1 MTEKI
6 ASEEMV
12 IFNLGSEK
20 FALSTEQVK
29 SIEEMQDII
38 PVPLA
43 PPYVTGLINLRGAIV
58 AVVDLRQR
66 IGLSNIENGRDM
78 VILIVEHNNEEV
90 GLIVDRVQSV
100 EASQMQPQPVPE
112 PVAKAKSGRF
122 YQAVLGVK
130 EEKIVIL
137 NLDKIL
143 ALEEK

>member
-66 IGLSNIENGRDM
+66 IGLSNVENGRDM
-78 VILIVEHNNEEV
+78 VILIVEHSGEEV

-100 EASQMQPQPVPE
+100 ESSGMKPQPVPE
-112 PVAKAKSGRF
+112 AVIKTKSGRF
-122 YQAVLGVK
+122 YQSVLGAK
-130 EEKIVIL
+130 DEKTVIL

-143 ALEEK
+143 ALEEN

>member
-1 MTEKI
+1 MTEKNVL
-6 ASEEMV
+6 EEKV

-20 FALSTEQVK
+20 FALGTEQVK

-66 IGLSNIENGRDM
+66 IGLANIENGRDM
-78 VILIVEHNNEEV
+78 VILIVEHNGEDV

-100 EASQMQPQPVPE
+100 ESSETQSQPVP
-112 PVAKAKSGRF
+112 VAITKTKSGRF
-122 YQAVLGVK
+122 YESILGDK
-130 EEKIVIL
+130 DEKTVIL

-143 ALEEK
+143 SLEEK

>member
-6 ASEEMV
+6 ASEEKV

-20 FALSTEQVK
+20 FALGTEQVK

-66 IGLSNIENGRDM
+66 LGLANIENGRDM
-78 VILIVEHNNEEV
+78 VILIVEHNGEDV

-100 EASQMQPQPVPE
+100 ETSEMKAQPVPE
-112 PVAKAKSGRF
+112 AVNKTKSGRF
-122 YQAVLGVK
+122 YQSILGAK
-130 EEKIVIL
+130 DEKVVIL

>member
-6 ASEEMV
+6 ASEENV

-66 IGLSNIENGRDM
+66 LGLGNIENGRDM
-78 VILIVEHNNEEV
+78 VILIVEHNGEDV

-100 EASQMQPQPVPE
+100 ESSEMQTQPVPDA
-112 PVAKAKSGRF
+112 VTKTKSGRF
-122 YQAVLGVK
+122 FQAVIGAK

>member
-6 ASEEMV
+6 ASEEKV

-20 FALSTEQVK
+20 FALGTEQVK

-58 AVVDLRQR
+58 AVVDLRLR
-66 IGLSNIENGRDM
+66 LGLENIENGRDR
-78 VILIVEHNNEEV
+78 VILIAEHNGEDV

-100 EASQMQPQPVPE
+100 ESSEMQPQSVPE
-112 PVAKAKSGRF
+112 AVAKTRSGRF
-122 YQAVLGVK
+122 YQSVLGARD
-130 EEKIVIL
+130 EKVIIL

>member
-1 MTEKI
+1 MTEKNVL
-6 ASEEMV
+6 EEKV

-20 FALSTEQVK
+20 FALGTEQVK

-66 IGLSNIENGRDM
+66 IGLANIENSRDM
-78 VILIVEHNNEEV
+78 VILIVEHNGEDV

-100 EASQMQPQPVPE
+100 ESFETQPQPVPE
-112 PVAKAKSGRF
+112 AITKTKSGRF
-122 YQAVLGVK
+122 YKSILGAMD
-130 EEKIVIL
+130 EKTVIL

>member
-6 ASEEMV
+6 ASGEQV

-20 FALSTEQVK
+20 FALSTDQVK

-66 IGLSNIENGRDM
+66 LGLSNIENGRDM
-78 VILIVEHNNEEV
+78 VILVVEHNNEEV
-90 GLIVDRVQSV
+90 GLIVDRVLSV
-100 EASQMQPQPVPE
+100 ESSEMQTQPVPE

-122 YQAVLGVK
+122 YQAVLGAK

>member
-66 IGLSNIENGRDM
+66 IGLSEVENGRDM
-78 VILIVEHNNEEV
+78 VILIVEHNGEEV

-100 EASQMQPQPVPE
+100 ESSGMQPQLVPE
-112 PVAKAKSGRF
+112 AVIKTRSGRF
-122 YQAVLGVK
+122 YQSVLGAK
-130 EEKIVIL
+130 DEKTVIL

>member
-6 ASEEMV
+6 ASEEKV

-20 FALSTEQVK
+20 FALGTEQVK

-66 IGLSNIENGRDM
+66 LGLANIENGRDM
-78 VILIVEHNNEEV
+78 VILIVEHNGEDV

-100 EASQMQPQPVPE
+100 ETSQLQPQQVPE
-112 PVAKAKSGRF
+112 AVTKTKSGRF
-122 YQAVLGVK
+122 YQSILGARD
-130 EEKIVIL
+130 EKVVIL

>member
-6 ASEEMV
+6 ASEEKV
-12 IFNLGSEK
+12 IFILGSEK

-43 PPYVTGLINLRGAIV
+43 PPYVSGLINLRGAIV

-66 IGLSNIENGRDM
+66 IGLSEVENGRDM
-78 VILIVEHNNEEV
+78 VILIVEHNGEEV

-100 EASQMQPQPVPE
+100 ESSGMQPQQVPE
-112 PVAKAKSGRF
+112 AVAKNKSGRF
-122 YQAVLGVK
+122 YQSVLGTK
-130 EEKIVIL
+130 DEKIVIL

>member
-6 ASEEMV
+6 ASDEKV

-58 AVVDLRQR
+58 AVVDLRKR
-66 IGLSNIENGRDM
+66 IGLSQVENGRDM
-78 VILIVEHNNEEV
+78 VILIVEHNGEEV

-100 EASQMQPQPVPE
+100 ESSEFTAQPVPE
-112 PVAKAKSGRF
+112 SVVQTRSGRF
-122 YQAVLGVK
+122 YLSVFGTK
-130 EEKIVIL
+130 DEKTVIL

>member
-6 ASEEMV
+6 ASEEKV

-20 FALSTEQVK
+20 FALGTEQVK

-66 IGLSNIENGRDM
+66 LGLADIQNGRDM
-78 VILIVEHNNEEV
+78 VILIVEHNGEDV
-90 GLIVDRVQSV
+90 GLIVDRVLSV
-100 EASQMQPQPVPE
+100 EIFEMKSQPVPE
-112 PVAKAKSGRF
+112 AVTKTKSGRF
-122 YQAVLGVK
+122 YLSILGAK
-130 EEKIVIL
+130 DEKVVIL

>member
-6 ASEEMV
+6 ASEEKV

-20 FALSTEQVK
+20 FALGTEQVK

-66 IGLSNIENGRDM
+66 LGLANIENGRDM
-78 VILIVEHNNEEV
+78 VILIVEHNGEDV

-100 EASQMQPQPVPE
+100 ETSQLQPQQVPE
-112 PVAKAKSGRF
+112 AVTKTKSGRF
-122 YQAVLGVK
+122 YQSILGVRD
-130 EEKIVIL
+130 EKVVIL

>member
-6 ASEEMV
+6 ASEEKV

-20 FALSTEQVK
+20 FALGTEQVK

-43 PPYVTGLINLRGAIV
+43 PPYVTGLINLLGAIV
-58 AVVDLRQR
+58 AVVDMRQR
-66 IGLSNIENGRDM
+66 IGLADIQNGRDM
-78 VILIVEHNNEEV
+78 VILIVEHNGEDV

-100 EASQMQPQPVPE
+100 ETSQLQPQQVPE
-112 PVAKAKSGRF
+112 AVTKTKSGRF
-122 YQAVLGVK
+122 YQSVLGTK
-130 EEKIVIL
+130 DEKVIIL

-143 ALEEK
+143 ALEE

>member
-6 ASEEMV
+6 ASDEKV

-58 AVVDLRQR
+58 AVVDLRKR
-66 IGLSNIENGRDM
+66 IGLNQVESGRDM
-78 VILIVEHNNEEV
+78 VILIVEHNGEEV

-100 EASQMQPQPVPE
+100 ESSEFTAQPVPE
-112 PVAKAKSGRF
+112 SVAQTKSGRF
-122 YQAVLGVK
+122 YQSVMGSK
-130 EEKIVIL
+130 DEKTVIL

>member
-6 ASEEMV
+6 ASEEKV

-20 FALSTEQVK
+20 FALGTEKVK

-66 IGLSNIENGRDM
+66 LGLADIQNGRDM
-78 VILIVEHNNEEV
+78 VILIVEHNGEDV
-90 GLIVDRVQSV
+90 GLIVDRVLSV
-100 EASQMQPQPVPE
+100 EIFEMKSQPVPE
-112 PVAKAKSGRF
+112 AVTKTKSGRF
-122 YQAVLGVK
+122 YLSILGAK
-130 EEKIVIL
+130 DEKVVIL

>member
-6 ASEEMV
+6 ASEEKV

-20 FALSTEQVK
+20 FALGTEQVK

-66 IGLSNIENGRDM
+66 LGLKDIQNGRDM
-78 VILIVEHNNEEV
+78 VILIVEHNGEDV

-100 EASQMQPQPVPE
+100 ESSDLKPHPVPE
-112 PVAKAKSGRF
+112 AVTKTGSGRF
-122 YQAVLGVK
+122 FQSVLGAK
-130 EEKIVIL
+130 EDKVVIL